1 MNTQPSKHDDSVNR
15 WPHIDAPTPF
25 PLSDAGERKREEVR
39 ATLHRAIS
47 RRVFARRAAHTTLA
61 ALALLG
67 VTWLA
72 MRTTIVSNSAMPT
85 HDPIARSTSPDNPL
99 AASPTSPTDAPRPPR
114 PSDNRLPIV
123 AIVRD
128 DPRIIA
134 RLSITPPT
142 SRIEPLDDAQLLA
155 ELRPV
160 RGDVGLVR
168 VAGRVEI
175 VDATGTTPPTRRKQ
189 VGTPTRPGFAATFP
203 AAFTAESAR
212 GTPCL

>member
-1 MNTQPSKHDDSVNR
+1 MNIRHSKHDDSSTR
-15 WPHIDAPTPF
+15 WPHIDAPSPF

-72 MRTTIVSNSAMPT
+72 MRTAITSNSAVPA
-85 HDPIARSTSPDNPL
+85 HVPIARSTSPDNPL
-99 AASPTSPTDAPRPPR
+99 AASPTSPPDASRLPR
-114 PSDNRLPIV
+114 PSESRLPTV

-134 RLSITPPT
+134 RLSITPRP

-168 VAGRVEI
+168 VAGRVDI
-175 VDATGTTPPTRRKQ
+175 VDATGTTPPTRGKQ
-189 VGTPTRPGFAATFP
+189 VGTPTYPGFAATFP
-203 AAFTAESAR
+203 ATFTAESAR